1 MVAAS
6 DKKILVVDDEAS
18 VLAVLKE
25 TLSLAGYKV
34 RTAKNAAEALK
45 ILKTETIMVMFLDL
59 NLPGMNGI
67 DLCWNIREKD
77 KISILYAFTGYTTFY
92 GLLECRAAGFDDFFV
107 KPVSTELLLKA
118 AKDAFE
124 KLGRWKVRDYNLI

>member
-1 MVAAS
+1 MVVAG

-25 TLSLAGYKV
+25 TLGLAGYKV
-34 RTAKNAAEALK
+34 RTAKNADEALK

-59 NLPGMNGI
+59 KLPGMNGI
-67 DLCWNIREKD
+67 DLCWKIREKD

-107 KPVSTELLLKA
+107 KPVSTELLLKG